1 MQVFKVSSKMKIAVL
16 SGKGGAGKTFVS
28 TNLAAVANQSV
39 YVDCDVE
46 EPNGR
51 LFFKPEDVTKTN
63 VYTYLPVFDEKK
75 CTGCRKC
82 VDFCKFNALVFIK
95 DKPLLFPEV
104 CHSCGGCSLV
114 CKENAIEEKEK
125 AIGIIEQGYHRHTKV
140 ITGVLNLGEASGVAV
155 IAQAL
160 KSVENASELI
170 IIDCPPG
177 SACSVIES
185 IEGADYCIFVVEPTA
200 FGFHNFCM
208 VYELVTLLQK
218 PCGII
223 INKMDSTYQPLEN
236 FCVQHNVPILLRIP
250 FSQKLAQMCSEG
262 KLASEEDEKTAQ
274 MFRHLLEEIGGAP
287 A

>member
-1 MQVFKVSSKMKIAVL
+1 MKIAVL

-28 TNLAAVANQSV
+28 TNLAAVANQAV

-51 LFFKPEDVTKTN
+51 LFFKPEDITTNN
-63 VYTYLPVFDEKK
+63 VYISLPIFDEEK

-95 DKPLLFPEV
+95 NKPLLFPEV

-114 CKENAIEEKEK
+114 CKENAIEEKQK
-125 AIGIIEQGYHRHTKV
+125 SIGIIEQGHHNHTKV
-140 ITGVLNLGEASGVAV
+140 VTGVLNLGEASGVAV
-155 IAQAL
+155 IQQAL
-160 KSVENASELI
+160 KTVEKSSELV

-185 IEGADYCIFVVEPTA
+185 VEDADYCILVVEPTA
-200 FGFHNFCM
+200 FGLHNFRM

-218 PCGII
+218 PCGIV
-223 INKMDSTYQPLEN
+223 INKMDSTYEPLEE
-236 FCVQHNVPILLRIP
+236 FCIQNKIPILLRIP
-250 FSQKLAQMCSEG
+250 FSKQMAQMCSEG
-262 KLASEEDEKTAQ
+262 KLVSEEDEKTAQ
-274 MFRHLLEEIGGAP
+274 MFRNLLEMIGGAP
-287 A
+287 V